1 VDLQQ
6 MIDAAKRRLDEA
18 LTERQKHTDG
28 LAAMR
33 TKLAAGDTTVTTEA
47 VDGALAARK
56 AVDDRIDAARAEV
69 TSLEDEKKRDDE
81 LDALARQ
88 TRGGAPKPP
97 AYDKV
102 HRIGN
107 EPRTYSMHK
116 DRTGEASWFSDM
128 YLRREQNDPGAGER
142 LLRHGREVE
151 VDSRSNPDML
161 TRAVTTSGF
170 AGLVTPQWLLDLA
183 AEPLRT
189 GRPAANVCQG
199 LPLPAE
205 GMTLNIPRGTTGAT
219 AAAQATEN
227 TSVSSTDEVWAD
239 LQIPVRTVAGQQDV
253 SRQSLERGM
262 PGLDALVYLDL
273 AGAYHA
279 EIDRQVVTG
288 SGASGEMLGIRLTAG
303 INTATAFGAGVTAP
317 TFVSK
322 TAGQIT
328 AVASSGTKVQPN
340 VWLAH
345 PRRWGWLTS
354 LSDTQGR
361 PLVIPGVGG
370 PMNVPALVTYPGGYS
385 GDGDQTSTTTLSSVG
400 SLHGLPLFT
409 DANIPTNLGTPSED
423 VAFALDRRHM
433 LLWEDGDGQP
443 RQLRFEQT
451 LGNQLT
457 VKLVIYGYA
466 AFTAGRYP
474 TAVGRVGGADTVAAQ
489 GLVAPTF

>member
-1 VDLQQ
+1 
-6 MIDAAKRRLDEA
+6 M
-18 LTERQKHTDG
+18 
-28 LAAMR
+28 
-33 TKLAAGDTTVTTEA
+33 
-47 VDGALAARK
+47 
-56 AVDDRIDAARAEV
+56 
-69 TSLEDEKKRDDE
+69 DE
-81 LDALARQ
+81 LDELIAQQEQREKGLADKRAAITGRLARMS
-88 TRGGAPKPP
+88 RGEESAVDADVDAALEERTAVDEDLKKVRSRLEQLRAAREEERETARKQGESNPTQARKP
-97 AYDKV
+97 AYDEV
-102 HRIGN
+102 GRVTR
-107 EPRTYSMHK
+107 EERTYTRHK
-116 DRTGEASWFSDM
+116 DSTGEASWFRDM

-151 VDSRSNPDML
+151 VDMRSGNEVQS
-161 TRAVTTSGF
+161 RAVATSGF

-189 GRPAANVCQG
+189 GRPAANAVQG
-199 LPLPAE
+199 LPLPE
-205 GMTLNIPRGTTGAT
+205 QGMTLNIPRGTTGAS

-227 TSVSSTDEVWAD
+227 SSVSSTDEVWAD
-239 LQIPVRTVAGQQDV
+239 LSIPVRTIAGQQDV

-279 EIDRQVVTG
+279 ELDRQVITG
-288 SGASGEMLGIRLTAG
+288 SGASGEMLGIRNTAS
-303 INTATAFGAGVTAP
+303 INTATAFGAAPTAA

-328 AVASSGTKVQPN
+328 AVAQAGTKVIPN
-340 VWLAH
+340 LWLLH

-354 LSDTQGR
+354 LSDSSNR
-361 PLVIPGVGG
+361 PLVVPGVGG
-370 PMNVPALVTYPGGYS
+370 PMNVPALVTAPGAYS
-385 GDGDQTSTTTLSSVG
+385 GDGDQTSTSTLVSVG
-400 SLHGLPLFT
+400 SIHGIPAFT
-409 DANIPTNLGTPSED
+409 DANIPINIGTPLED
-423 VAFALDRRHM
+423 IALIVDRRHM

-474 TAVGRVGGADTVAAQ
+474 QAVGRVGGADSVAAQ
-489 GLVAPTF
+489 GLVAPSF